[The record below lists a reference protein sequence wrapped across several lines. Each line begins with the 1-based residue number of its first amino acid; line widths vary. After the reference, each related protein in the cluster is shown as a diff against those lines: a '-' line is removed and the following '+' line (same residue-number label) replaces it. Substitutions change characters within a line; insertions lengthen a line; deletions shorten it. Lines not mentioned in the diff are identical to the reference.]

1 MLEHNTTERI
11 DMLKGRTKRCVCKY
25 CGGNLRLRR
34 IIFST
39 YEDTRVEIFCENC
52 NWIEFGVEPEVYI
65 SAKYF
70 VEESGFNCF
79 SDLDDNE
86 RTKQMTIAKVCEI
99 MTWQDQNIGILNKDG
114 FNIDLMIN
122 ENFLGQCITL
132 KERDLD
138 FDVDLIE
145 EMNALEAGE

>member
-1 MLEHNTTERI
+1 MY
-11 DMLKGRTKRCVCKY
+11 KRQ
-25 CGGNLRLRR
+25 
-34 IIFST
+34 
-39 YEDTRVEIFCENC
+39 
-52 NWIEFGVEPEVYI
+52 VYI

-122 ENFLGQCITL
+122 ENFLGQCITSVSYTH
-132 KERDLD
+132 LD
-138 FDVDLIE
+138 VYKRQSFRSI
-145 EMNALEAGE
+145 NC